1 MSDSSE
7 SRDSRFSPE
16 VQDWFLERWV
26 DSANELGDGLDVVL
40 LVDGFLVSG
49 QLVGVKAYFDA
60 LSETFAATQSSPDA
74 ADRIRDYFTEVST
87 GLTPNAANLQ
97 DRPRYIHLK
106 NARYFHP
113 SGRPI
118 PGNEPVL
125 WRGRISEVSGFSFG
139 YLGVPE

>member
-1 MSDSSE
+1 MDNNEQHDSSI
-7 SRDSRFSPE
+7 SAE

-60 LSETFAATQSSPDA
+60 LSETFAATQSAPDA
-74 ADRIRDYFTEVST
+74 ADRIRAYFTEVSR
-87 GLTPNAANLQ
+87 GLEPNAANPH

-113 SGRPI
+113 GGRPI

-139 YLGVPE
+139 YLGLPE